1 MMTITLHNVGQ
12 DATGHT
18 YTVEVSVNGRRI
30 DQLVVKGHNRA
41 DGWARLLEQVAAA
54 KREMD
59 AVEQYDKM
67 RDWVN
72 EKHDWHP
79 VSTRPNTN
87 RQVLCRAGDRFEVG
101 RYDPLMVLWFTSFL
115 VPTHWKELE

>member
-18 YTVEVSVNGRRI
+18 YTVEVYVNGRRI

-54 KREMD
+54 KRERD
-59 AVEQYDKM
+59 AVDQYQRM
-67 RDWVN
+67 LDWIKES
-72 EKHDWHP
+72 EK
-79 VSTRPNTN
+79 
-87 RQVLCRAGDRFEVG
+87 
-101 RYDPLMVLWFTSFL
+101 
-115 VPTHWKELE
+115 